1 MELPDF
7 ESLKYLAETN
17 PDELEQLRQRCCQEL
32 IDNAPERFRRRL
44 AGLLFRIDMQSR
56 LSNNSMQRCIKLS
69 EMMMDSFNELRE
81 ALNFRYPE
89 TDQPAAD
96 VAVARDNVIP
106 FRSSTEF
113 KS

>member
-7 ESLKYLAETN
+7 ESLKNLAETN

-56 LSNNSMQRCIKLS
+56 LSSNSMQRCIKLS
-69 EMMMDSFNELRE
+69 EMMMDSFNELRD
-81 ALNFRYPE
+81 ALHFRGAGE
-89 TDQPAAD
+89 SEEVAAEL
-96 VAVARDNVIP
+96 AVSNDNVIP
-106 FRSSTEF
+106 FPCGR
-113 KS
+113 